1 MKTIVNTD
9 VKMPKKMLDALT
21 LFETHC
27 VGNMKHETNED
38 EVKSFLASLF
48 SEGFSEQFK
57 PEYLYQ

>member
-27 VGNMKHETNED
+27 VGNNKHETD
-38 EVKSFLASLF
+38 EEYVKEFLASLF
-48 SEGFSEQFK
+48 SKKFADQFK
-57 PEYLYQ
+57 QEYLY